1 MVSQTQKYF
10 SLQVGYKTDSVMV
23 GRLTPVLSEFPI
35 TAQET
40 SCNGRPL
47 SPVPPAPMPLKL
59 PVPLM
64 PLMPPLPPMPP
75 LPLMPPL
82 PPSLHTPF
90 LTARRGFDFLLQS
103 LYRPQLVETLEE

>member
-1 MVSQTQKYF
+1 
-10 SLQVGYKTDSVMV
+10 
-23 GRLTPVLSEFPI
+23 
-35 TAQET
+35 
-40 SCNGRPL
+40 
-47 SPVPPAPMPLKL
+47 
-59 PVPLM
+59 VPLM